1 LAPFASTNA
10 LRDFIA
16 VQLRQADV
24 EQHHF
29 GKEALSRD
37 DGRFTI
43 FVPSVPTP
51 FAGAVYVLGPERV
64 HMIDVPFTQAI
75 KTITQWG
82 SGSRELVAAMPKK
95 ISTFKPQSRVTG

>member
-1 LAPFASTNA
+1 MVEIEDA
-10 LRDFIA
+10 LVPAFIIEE
-16 VQLRQADV
+16 L
-24 EQHHF
+24 E
-29 GKEALSRD
+29 

-64 HMIDVPFTQAI
+64 HMLDVPFTQAI

-82 SGSRELVAAMPKK
+82 SGSRDLVAAMQKK
-95 ISTFKPQSRVTG
+95 LPTFKPQSRVTG

>member
-1 LAPFASTNA
+1 MRRGRRLWS
-10 LRDFIA
+10 
-16 VQLRQADV
+16 
-24 EQHHF
+24 
-29 GKEALSRD
+29 KSRKRSSRVIEEHD

-64 HMIDVPFTQAI
+64 HIIDVPFTQAI

-95 ISTFKPQSRVTG
+95 VSTFKPQSRVTG